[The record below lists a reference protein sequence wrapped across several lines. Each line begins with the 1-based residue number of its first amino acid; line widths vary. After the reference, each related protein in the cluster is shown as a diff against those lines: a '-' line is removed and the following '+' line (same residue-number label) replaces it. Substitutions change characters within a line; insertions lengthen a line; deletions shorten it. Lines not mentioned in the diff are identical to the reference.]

1 MWNRRTIPLL
11 LPFLSL
17 TSVHSLAIANL
28 DHTPLYSGC
37 DRRSMILSST
47 TSFLPLSLSLP
58 LVSAATDDSLT
69 THTNYDC
76 LLDLPPPKGI
86 RIYFCRHGQTENNRL
101 HLMQGARLDPPINPT
116 GELMAQR
123 IGMAFQQLSLPPT
136 ILYHSNLQRAQKT
149 ADLAAQSMV
158 NTPVRC
164 KLEALAE
171 IDVGPA
177 AEGKIVSI
185 TTQQTYAA
193 WSAGF
198 INARHENCG
207 ESARTV
213 LERCSSAL
221 EELVG
226 QARTSPHAVVAAV
239 SHSMYLRFLLAT
251 MMDMSLAE
259 ATAKIQQTNGCI
271 NVVDFDGSYQTIGHK
286 SQLFGG
292 QLSQAPPS
300 FSMKLLA
307 GKVVRLNETRHLQGI
322 LTI

>member
-1 MWNRRTIPLL
+1 
-11 LPFLSL
+11 
-17 TSVHSLAIANL
+17 
-28 DHTPLYSGC
+28 
-37 DRRSMILSST
+37 MILSST
-47 TSFLPLSLSLP
+47 TSFLPLSLTLP
-58 LVSAATDDSLT
+58 NLSGATGDSLT
-69 THTNYDC
+69 TQTNYDC

-86 RIYFCRHGQTENNRL
+86 RVYFCRHGQTENNRL
-101 HLMQGARLDPPINPT
+101 HLMQGARLDPSMNPT

-123 IGMAFQQLSLPPT
+123 IGMAFQRLPLPPT
-136 ILYHSNLQRAQKT
+136 ILYHSNLQRAKQT
-149 ADLAAQSMV
+149 AALAAQSIAI
-158 NTPVRC
+158 TPACRQ
-164 KLEALAE
+164 LEALTE

-177 AEGKIVSI
+177 AEGKTVSI

-198 INARHENCG
+198 IDTRHENGG

-213 LERCSSAL
+213 LERCSTTL

-226 QARTSPHAVVAAV
+226 QAKTSPQVVVAAV

-251 MMDMSLAE
+251 IMDMSLAE
-259 ATAKIQQTNGCI
+259 ATTKIQLTNGCI

-292 QLSQAPPS
+292 RLSQAPPS

-307 GKVVRLNETRHLQGI
+307 GKVVRMNETRHLQGI